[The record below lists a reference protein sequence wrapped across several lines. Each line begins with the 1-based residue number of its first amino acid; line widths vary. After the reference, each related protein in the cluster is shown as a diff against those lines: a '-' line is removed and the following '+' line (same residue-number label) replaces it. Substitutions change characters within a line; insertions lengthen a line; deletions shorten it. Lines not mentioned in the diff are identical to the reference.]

1 MFRSTFRAAACVLVC
16 SVAAPVA
23 VVVTVVGAF
32 LLIPL
37 PATLPEAHA
46 VQGSIVSHVLDKDGN
61 EIAVFREFEQNLPV
75 QPQDIPLV
83 LKQAVIASED
93 RNFYHHGGVDMRGS
107 ARALMADIRN
117 ESFVQGGST
126 ITQQYVKNA
135 YTGKQRTLVRKMR
148 ELVLASQLDRRTPKD
163 QILFKY
169 LESIYLGE
177 GAYGVGAAS
186 QTYFRHRVN
195 TLSLSEAA
203 LLAGIIPAP
212 SRYEPRGSPQAAES
226 RREAVLAKMLQ
237 QRYINDQQYAT
248 AIQQRVTS
256 AANAKPGV
264 PLTGIFPAQQE
275 STKYPYFVDYVRRY
289 LIAR

>member
-1 MFRSTFRAAACVLVC
+1 MPGWRPDMFRSTFRALLCVVVC
-16 SVAAPVA
+16 SVAAPIA
-23 VVVTVVGAF
+23 VLVTVLAAF
-32 LLIPL
+32 LFLPL
-37 PATLPEAHA
+37 PATLPEARA

-83 LKQAVIASED
+83 LKEAVVASED
-93 RNFYHHGGVDMRGS
+93 RNFYHHGGVDLRGS
-107 ARALMADIRN
+107 ARAFLADLR
-117 ESFVQGGST
+117 SSGFVQGGST

-135 YTGKQRTLVRKMR
+135 YTGKQRTLVRKVR

-169 LESIYLGE
+169 LGSIYLGE

-186 QTYFRHRVN
+186 ETYFRHPVN

-212 SRYEPRGSPQAAES
+212 SRYEPRGNPQGAEA
-226 RREAVLAKMLQ
+226 RRQVVLGKMLQ
-237 QRYINDQQYAT
+237 QHYINDQQYAS
-248 AIQQRVTS
+248 ALQQHVVS
-256 AANAKPGV
+256 AASAKPGV
-264 PLTGIFPAQQE
+264 PLTAVFSPVQE
-275 STKYPYFVDYVRRY
+275 PTKYPYFVDY
-289 LIAR
+289 